1 MSSSPRR
8 FRPRIRSSP
17 ISIRR
22 FRLRRSPLLPLALVL
37 MALVLSGC
45 SDFVVVHPT
54 PTPEPVPSLPP
65 IGFNHRYGNNPV
77 AAADGLAF
85 ERSLY
90 SSFVFWEVGLRAD
103 PQLAGFVD
111 RTDHNAVVQARA
123 KTTTIL
129 VSIAT
134 ERLITI
140 QGMLALPGDDAQKQ
154 YCIGIID
161 HFRSVGYTNI
171 TKASVLVF
179 FTEQDEHAGLGD
191 VGVADRTEMVDDADA
206 VLLLRIVSREG
217 EHALDVDQALG
228 GDAHQDRGGL
238 GARLHHRVVVG
249 PVDEPGQLRVRAK
262 AHLPEHER
270 RVQRALECETV
281 ARGHRAVA
289 LPR

>member
-22 FRLRRSPLLPLALVL
+22 LRLRRSPLRPLALVL

-179 FTEQDEHAGLGD
+179 FTEQDEHATLEWTAAGGYTYKVYD
-191 VGVADRTEMVDDADA
+191 ND
-206 VLLLRIVSREG
+206 LRGNSIRPGPKVSP
-217 EHALDVDQALG
+217 L
-228 GDAHQDRGGL
+228 
-238 GARLHHRVVVG
+238 
-249 PVDEPGQLRVRAK
+249 PSPG
-262 AHLPEHER
+262 
-270 RVQRALECETV
+270 
-281 ARGHRAVA
+281 
-289 LPR
+289 